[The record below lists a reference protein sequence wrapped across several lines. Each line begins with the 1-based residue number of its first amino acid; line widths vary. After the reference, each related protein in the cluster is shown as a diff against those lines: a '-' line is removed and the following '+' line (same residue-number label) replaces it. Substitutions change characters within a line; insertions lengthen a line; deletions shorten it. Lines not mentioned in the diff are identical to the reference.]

1 MPDFPRFEDL
11 PDELAI
17 PACRSGQGVAGRL
30 VAGRVTAPPSKSISH
45 RYLALTWLASSG
57 SDLAEPSPTRR
68 VDSLLDAEDIR
79 LFLGVLRAAGW
90 RVEISTRPDHDS
102 LDAELTPPTPT
113 HRDSDTAKIIDLSC
127 GNAGTLCRLLTGILT
142 VLPGH
147 WRLDGTARLRERPV
161 GPLLDALAPLGARV
175 RCLGTDCHPP
185 LEIEGGSL
193 VGGQT
198 RLDAGESS
206 QYLSALLLAGLRAP
220 GALDITVTALA
231 SSPYLD
237 LTLDGAA
244 RFAGRIERSKTQ
256 EGFDH
261 FHVEPGLAFPS
272 ERLRVEGDFSAAC
285 YPAAAAALGGE
296 VMIDGVR
303 EDSRQGDR
311 AFLDLL
317 EHMGAEIAWSA
328 DGVAVRGSGRLR
340 AVDADLGSMP
350 DQVPTLAALAPFA
363 EGTTHIRNV
372 AHLRIKE
379 SDRLR
384 AMATELRRL
393 GAVVEELEDGLVIP
407 GVWAS
412 GVPEDAGEPI
422 AVDTWDDHRIAMS
435 LALVGLRR
443 GGVVVRQPRVVA
455 KSYPGFWRDLGRL
468 LA

>member
-1 MPDFPRFEDL
+1 MADFPHFDAL
-11 PDELAI
+11 PEELSI
-17 PACRSGQGVAGRL
+17 PVSEPGRGVAGR
-30 VAGRVTAPPSKSISH
+30 VKAPPSKSVSH
-45 RYLALTWLASSG
+45 RYLALTWLANAGDDPAVSSW
-57 SDLAEPSPTRR
+57 PRR
-68 VDSLLDAEDIR
+68 VESLLDAEDIQ

-90 RVEISTRPDHDS
+90 GVETSTRPDHDS
-102 LDAELTPPTPT
+102 LDAELTPPPAPVGAQDHATET
-113 HRDSDTAKIIDLSC
+113 TDLFC

-142 VLPGH
+142 ALPGH
-147 WRLDGTARLRERPV
+147 WRLDGTQRLRERPV

-175 RCLGTDCHPP
+175 RCLGDSGHPP
-185 LEIEGGSL
+185 LDIEGGSL
-193 VGGQT
+193 TGGPT
-198 RLDAGESS
+198 RLDAGQSS

-220 GALDITVTALA
+220 AALDVTVTALA

-237 LTLDGAA
+237 LTLDAA
-244 RFAGRIERSKTQ
+244 RHFAGRIEHSKTAQ
-256 EGFDH
+256 GFDH
-261 FHVEPGLAFPS
+261 FHVQPGLAFPS
-272 ERLRVEGDFSAAC
+272 EPLRVEGDFSAAC

-296 VMIDGVR
+296 VAIEGVLR
-303 EDSRQGDR
+303 GSRQGDR
-311 AFLDLL
+311 GFFDLL
-317 EHMGAEIAWSA
+317 ERMGAEVTWGK
-328 DGVAVRGSGRLR
+328 DGVTVHGSGRLR
-340 AVDADLGSMP
+340 AVDTDLGSMP

-363 EGTTHIRNV
+363 QGTTHIRNV

-412 GVPEDAGEPI
+412 GVPEDTRESI

-455 KSYPGFWRDLGRL
+455 KSYPGFWRDLGGL
-468 LA
+468 LS